1 LEIDIQIER
10 NVANPDFERVGV
22 GMNVVMVGVFVI
34 G

>member
-1 LEIDIQIER
+1 
-10 NVANPDFERVGV
+10 VANPDFERVGV